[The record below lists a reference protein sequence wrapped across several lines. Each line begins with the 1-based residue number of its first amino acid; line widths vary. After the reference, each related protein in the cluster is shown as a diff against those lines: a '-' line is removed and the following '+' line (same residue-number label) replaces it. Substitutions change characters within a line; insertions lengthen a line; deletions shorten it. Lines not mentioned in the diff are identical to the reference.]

1 MSSTRTITTMQKS
14 KANYETAICPHCGA
28 KNLVRE
34 NGRYECNGCEGLF
47 DVNWFHV
54 PAVRQPDRDSCGWAT
69 TLWLLRSFG
78 ALDVTPA
85 QLRRELNTDA
95 KSGPR
100 PIWNESLVR
109 KWLEWLSGRDLKA
122 PKGTLPWPI
131 YAALSRRGLALKNP
145 VRAESPL
152 EFTDYLDDTFDRGGR
167 AAILLWNGPSLLH
180 WMGAMRE
187 KGRILIMDPDAGTYV
202 PFDRGIRRYESAD
215 RKPSFLVFG
224 FVRN

>member
-1 MSSTRTITTMQKS
+1 MNTR
-14 KANYETAICPHCGA
+14 YETANCPHCGA
-28 KNLVRE
+28 ENLVRE
-34 NGRYECNGCEGLF
+34 NGRYECNDCEGLF
-47 DVNWFHV
+47 DVDWFEV
-54 PAVRQPDRDSCGWAT
+54 PPVEQPDDDSCGWAT

-95 KSGPR
+95 KRGVR
-100 PIWNESLVR
+100 AIWNDSLLR
-109 KWLEWLSGRDLKA
+109 EWAEQLSGWDLEA
-122 PKGTLPWPI
+122 GKGTLPWAI
-131 YAALSRRGLALKNP
+131 YAALSKRGIALKNP

-152 EFTDYLDDTFDRGGR
+152 AFTDYLNETFDEGGR
-167 AAILLWNGPSLLH
+167 AAILIWRGIDFMH

-187 KGRILIMDPDAGTYV
+187 RGRIRIMDPGDGTYQ
-202 PFDRGIRRYESAD
+202 PFVRGIRRYETAT